1 MTTRR
6 EFMKRSGALALG
18 GMIVPHLSGASSLF
32 GTQASHSVGVQL
44 FTVMRQISEDLNGT
58 LKKIADI
65 GFTDIES
72 AFSFN
77 GPYYG
82 NKPKDLK
89 KLIESLGM
97 KWSAHHVLGAPFVPP
112 PGSPPMN
119 IPKMDTLR
127 DSYQKLVDEAAEGE
141 LKYLVCANTPIKT
154 LDEIKASIEVLNK
167 TGEACKKAGI
177 TLAYHNHDA
186 EFKAVEGVI
195 PYDLFLSTTTPD
207 IKMELDLAWAIKGGV
222 DPVELFKKNKGRFP
236 LWHVKDLDKDTQK
249 PVEIGKGTIDFKP
262 IFDAAKESGMEYFFV
277 EHDGAPSPIENL
289 TTSFTNLKKIIN

>member
-6 EFMKRSGALALG
+6 EFLKRSGAIAIG
-18 GMIVPHLSGASSLF
+18 GMVIPRLSDASLF
-32 GTQASHSVGVQL
+32 EMKRSHSVGVQL
-44 FTVMRQISEDLNGT
+44 FTVMKQISEDLNGT

-89 KLIESLGM
+89 KLIESMGM
-97 KWSAHHVLGAPFVPP
+97 KWRAHHVLGAPFERPA
-112 PGSPPMN
+112 GAPPMN

-141 LKYLVCANTPIKT
+141 VEYLVCANTPIKT

-177 TLAYHNHDA
+177 KLAYHNHDA
-186 EFKAVEGVI
+186 EFKPVEGII
-195 PYDLFLSTTTPD
+195 PYDLFLSTTTSD

-222 DPVELFKKNKGRFP
+222 DPVEMFKKNKGRFP
-236 LWHVKDLDKDTQK
+236 LWHVKDLDKETQK

-262 IFDAAKESGMEYFFV
+262 IFDAAKESGMVYFFV

-289 TTSFTNLKKIIN
+289 TTSFANLKKIIT